1 MPMLDER
8 ASESSVQ
15 PLHRFAF
22 DQRIGSF
29 APCVP
34 YGGSAVESGTIAP
47 SGRARG
53 GLSPKTVRRIREYID
68 GHIGQRIRV
77 ELLAKLANLPVSCA
91 LWLWSLFRLCPA
103 CRLLAIPAVQRD
115 YSPTSPL
122 DHPSS
127 CGWTARIFYLSFFY
141 VLVDLQVLLRWLERP
156 YLLVFPAIGTV
167 ATFLLAAVLYGDRD
181 LCCCVRNARHSF
193 SPHVIPFAVT
203 IAAAAIPLSGLASK
217 FWTGVLAFPLIIT
230 LALRKYVVFGAESGR
245 ILSKK
250 RSTVPPYRGEG
261 E

>member
-34 YGGSAVESGTIAP
+34 YGGSAVEIGTIAP

-77 ELLAKLANLPVSCA
+77 ELLAKLANLSVCYFVRAFKCSMRVTPHEYLIRRRVE
-91 LWLWSLFRLCPA
+91 LTMSL
-103 CRLLAIPAVQRD
+103 
-115 YSPTSPL
+115 
-122 DHPSS
+122 
-127 CGWTARIFYLSFFY
+127 LSRT
-141 VLVDLQVLLRWLERP
+141 DM
-156 YLLVFPAIGTV
+156 
-167 ATFLLAAVLYGDRD
+167 
-181 LCCCVRNARHSF
+181 
-193 SPHVIPFAVT
+193 
-203 IAAAAIPLSGLASK
+203 PLS
-217 FWTGVLAFPLIIT
+217 
-230 LALRKYVVFGAESGR
+230 
-245 ILSKK
+245 
-250 RSTVPPYRGEG
+250 
-261 E
+261 